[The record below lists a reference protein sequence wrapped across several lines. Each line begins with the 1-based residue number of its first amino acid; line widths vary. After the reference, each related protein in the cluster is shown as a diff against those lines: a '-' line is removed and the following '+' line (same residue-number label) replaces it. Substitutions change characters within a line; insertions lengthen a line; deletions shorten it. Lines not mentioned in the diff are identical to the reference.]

1 MNTAAFTMAVLAPAF
16 PEVLL
21 LALASALLVGDL
33 FIKDAKSHLTYWLS
47 LASLG
52 LCIALVL
59 AFLAAPPIV
68 TFGGMFVDDPLS
80 RVLKLGILAS
90 VAVTFVYSRDYLADR
105 GLLRG
110 EFLCLSLFATL
121 GMMVMVSANHFLTLY
136 LGLELLA
143 LSLYAMV
150 ALQRDSAVATEAA
163 MKYFILGALASGLL
177 LYGMSMLYGA
187 TGSLDI
193 ARVANAIET
202 QAAHPVLLVFGL
214 VFVVAGIAFKL
225 GAVPFHMWIP
235 DVYEG
240 ASTPATLFI
249 GAAPKLAA
257 FGFVMRLLADGL
269 GGLSTDWQ
277 GMLVILAVL
286 SIAVGNIIAIAQT
299 NLKRM
304 LAYSTIA
311 HMGFML
317 LGVLS
322 GNTGGYA
329 AAMFYAITYVLMTLA
344 AFGVI
349 LLLSRAGFEADR
361 LEDFKGLNQR
371 SRWYAFVMLIT
382 VFSLAGIPP
391 TVGFFA
397 KLVVLQAAWV
407 AGFGPLVVYAVL
419 MSVIGAFYY
428 LRIIKLM
435 YMDDAVGEMPLATR
449 PSMRVVLSANAA
461 LVLALGILP
470 SPLLNLCARAIAASL

>member
-1 MNTAAFTMAVLAPAF
+1 
-16 PEVLL
+16 
-21 LALASALLVGDL
+21 
-33 FIKDAKSHLTYWLS
+33 
-47 LASLG
+47 
-52 LCIALVL
+52 
-59 AFLAAPPIV
+59 
-68 TFGGMFVDDPLS
+68 
-80 RVLKLGILAS
+80 
-90 VAVTFVYSRDYLADR
+90 
-105 GLLRG
+105 
-110 EFLCLSLFATL
+110 
-121 GMMVMVSANHFLTLY
+121 
-136 LGLELLA
+136 
-143 LSLYAMV
+143 
-150 ALQRDSAVATEAA
+150 
-163 MKYFILGALASGLL
+163 
-177 LYGMSMLYGA
+177 
-187 TGSLDI
+187 
-193 ARVANAIET
+193 
-202 QAAHPVLLVFGL
+202 
-214 VFVVAGIAFKL
+214 
-225 GAVPFHMWIP
+225 
-235 DVYEG
+235 
-240 ASTPATLFI
+240 
-249 GAAPKLAA
+249 
-257 FGFVMRLLADGL
+257 MRLLADGL

-349 LLLSRAGFEADR
+349 LLMSRAGFEADK